1 MSNLKTIRSIAPLRI
16 AFGGGGTDLF
26 EYYSKYGG
34 CVLNSLLSLK
44 VEVTIIQT
52 NYDFNEYI
60 SLDTNQKIQFSSNS
74 KDFSYEK
81 CYLLRKIHLYL
92 MEDYPDLKKLILK

>member
-1 MSNLKTIRSIAPLRI
+1 MDLIHINLLREKI
-16 AFGGGGTDLF
+16 LEQVKYDRRFEILDLKNNKVKDLF

-34 CVLNSLLSLK
+34 CVLNSTLSLI

-60 SLDTNQKIQFSSNS
+60 SLDTNQKIQFSIYKNPN
-74 KDFSYEK
+74 KFN
-81 CYLLRKIHLYL
+81 
-92 MEDYPDLKKLILK
+92 ILTKNFL